1 MKTISGIELSN
12 VGANLFA
19 RRTYTLAPACE

>member
-1 MKTISGIELSN
+1 VYTNN

-19 RRTYTLAPACE
+19 RWTHTLAPACE